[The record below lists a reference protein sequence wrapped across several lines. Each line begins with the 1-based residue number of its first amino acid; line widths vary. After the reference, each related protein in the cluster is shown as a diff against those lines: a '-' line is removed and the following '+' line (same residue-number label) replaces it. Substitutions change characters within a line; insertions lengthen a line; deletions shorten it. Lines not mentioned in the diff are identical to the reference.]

1 MKGSCRND
9 TVRHIRNNIAGNVLQ
24 RVCYVRIH
32 SGDEHS
38 RTWIGQGRAKPL
50 QSVKWKPSSF
60 DQIDRFNEVI
70 SPRCGRD
77 SRRRQHLQSFYV
89 QALTI
94 LLEFSKY
101 QRTV

>member
-50 QSVKWKPSSF
+50 QSVKWKRSSF
-60 DQIDRFNEVI
+60 DQIDRFNEGY
-70 SPRCGRD
+70 RRD
-77 SRRRQHLQSFYV
+77 ADVTRVADSIFNRSTCKR
-89 QALTI
+89 
-94 LLEFSKY
+94 
-101 QRTV
+101 